1 MKRQARRITLFASMA
16 LAVPLALLSIA
27 SPALAAPKG
36 IFAKFADC
44 PLATFRA
51 LGVSP
56 GEAKCS
62 FNETLGG
69 EVAIGSTKV
78 PINQT
83 ITLQGGAIP
92 TGNPN
97 EVEYFL
103 IPGADGATF
112 SKTELNVP
120 GGLLDFVNCEEIKG
134 NGILEKLERGTCKA
148 LFENKTTG
156 VTATTESA
164 ASTKE
169 PAILQ
174 EFNLNEEVGTAIHL
188 PVRIHLKNPLLG
200 SGCYIG
206 SEASPINLELT
217 TGKTSPKSPN
227 KSIHGKLGAAETLEE
242 KGQLALRIKNNSL
255 VDNSFAVPMAEGCG
269 GVFSFLI
276 DPIVD
281 GKLKLPSADGN
292 NTAILNG
299 TLNIATA
306 EAVEASE
313 KF

>member
-1 MKRQARRITLFASMA
+1 MINRYVKRLTLIVLASA
-16 LAVPLALLSIA
+16 FLASLGVA
-27 SPALAAPKG
+27 SPALATPKG
-36 IFAKFADC
+36 IFSVFSDC
-44 PLATFRA
+44 PLATFKA
-51 LGVSP
+51 LGVPP

-62 FNETLGG
+62 FNQTLSG
-69 EVAIGSTKV
+69 EVAIGTTKV

-83 ITLQGGAIP
+83 ITLQGGAIS
-92 TGNPN
+92 TGNPS

-103 IPGADGATF
+103 IPGADGTSF

-120 GGLLDFVNCEEIKG
+120 GGLLDFINCEEIKG
-134 NGILEKLERGTCKA
+134 EFLFEKLERATCKA
-148 LFENKTTG
+148 IFENKTTG

-164 ASTKE
+164 GSTTN
-169 PAILQ
+169 PPILN

-188 PVRIHLKNPLLG
+188 PVKVHLKNPLLG
-200 SGCYIG
+200 NSCFIG
-206 SEASPINLELT
+206 SEAHPINLELT
-217 TGKTSPKSPN
+217 TGATAPKLPN
-227 KSIHGKLGAAETLEE
+227 KSIHGKLGTGETLSE
-242 KGQLALRIKNNSL
+242 KGQVMLRIKNNSL
-255 VDNSFAVPMAEGCG
+255 VDNSFSAPVAEGCG
-269 GVFSFLI
+269 EFFSFII

-281 GKLKLPSADGN
+281 SKLKLPSENGH

>member
-1 MKRQARRITLFASMA
+1 MLGRSAKRLLLIATAS
-16 LAVPLALLSIA
+16 ALLA
-27 SPALAAPKG
+27 SLGVASSAMATPKG
-36 IFAKFADC
+36 IFKIFSDC
-44 PLATFRA
+44 PLSTFKA

-62 FNETLGG
+62 FNETLSG
-69 EVAIGSTKV
+69 EVALGSTKV

-103 IPGADGATF
+103 LPGADGATF

-120 GGLLDFVNCEEIKG
+120 GGLLDLVNCEEIKG
-134 NGILEKLERGTCKA
+134 SGIFEKLERASCK
-148 LFENKTTG
+148 LVFESGPTA
-156 VTATTESA
+156 VTATTESVA
-164 ASTKE
+164 NTKN
-169 PAILQ
+169 PAILN

-188 PVRIHLKNPLLG
+188 PVRIHLKNTFLG
-200 SGCYIG
+200 NSCYIG

-217 TGKTSPKSPN
+217 TGKTSPKAPN
-227 KSIHGKLGAAETLEE
+227 KSIKGKLGLAETLEE
-242 KGQLALRIKNNSL
+242 KGQLALRIKNNTL
-255 VDNSFAVPMAEGCG
+255 VDNNFSVPVAEGCG
-269 GVFSFLI
+269 EFFSFLI
-276 DPIVD
+276 DPVVD
-281 GKLKLPSADGN
+281 SKLKLPLAAGN
-292 NTAILNG
+292 STAILNG

>member
-1 MKRQARRITLFASMA
+1 MLKLHVKRLTLIFTAS
-16 LAVPLALLSIA
+16 ALLASLGA
-27 SPALAAPKG
+27 SPALATPKG
-36 IFAKFADC
+36 IFAIFSNC
-44 PLATFRA
+44 PLASFKA
-51 LGVSP
+51 LGVPP
-56 GEAKCS
+56 GAAKCS
-62 FNETLGG
+62 FNQTLSG
-69 EVAIGSTKV
+69 EVAIGATKV

-103 IPGADGATF
+103 IPGANGESF

-120 GGLLDFVNCEEIKG
+120 GGLLGLINCEEIKG
-134 NGILEKLERGTCKA
+134 NGIFERLERASCKA
-148 LFENKTTG
+148 IFENKVTG

-164 ASTKE
+164 GSSTN
-169 PAILQ
+169 PPILN

-188 PVRIHLKNPLLG
+188 PVKIHLKNPLLG
-200 SGCYIG
+200 NNCYIG
-206 SEASPINLELT
+206 SEAHPINLELT
-217 TGKTSPKSPN
+217 TGATSPKPPN
-227 KSIHGKLGAAETLEE
+227 KSIHGKLGTAETLEE
-242 KGQLALRIKNNSL
+242 KGQVALRIKNNSL
-255 VDNSFAVPMAEGCG
+255 VDNNFSVPVAEGCG
-269 GVFSFLI
+269 EFFSFII
-276 DPIVD
+276 DPIVNS
-281 GKLKLPSADGN
+281 KLKLPSASGN

>member
-1 MKRQARRITLFASMA
+1 MNKRYVKRLTLILTASA
-16 LAVPLALLSIA
+16 ILASLGVA
-27 SPALAAPKG
+27 SPALATPKG

-44 PLATFRA
+44 PLATFKA
-51 LGVSP
+51 LGVPP
-56 GEAKCS
+56 GVAQCQ
-62 FNETLGG
+62 FVETTGG

-92 TGNPN
+92 NTPS
-97 EVEYFL
+97 EIEYFL

-120 GGLLDFVNCEEIKG
+120 GGLLDFVNCEEITG
-134 NGILEKLERGTCKA
+134 SGIFEKLERAACKA
-148 LFENKTTG
+148 IFENKTTG
-156 VTATTESA
+156 VTATTESVA
-164 ASTKE
+164 NTKN
-169 PAILQ
+169 PAILN

-188 PVRIHLKNPLLG
+188 PVRVHLKNPLLG
-200 SGCYIG
+200 NSCYIG
-206 SEASPINLELT
+206 SEAHPINLELT
-217 TGKTSPKSPN
+217 TGKTSPKPPN
-227 KSIHGKLGAAETLEE
+227 TSIHGKLGIAETLEE
-242 KGQLALRIKNNSL
+242 KGVLALRIKNNSL
-255 VDNSFAVPMAEGCG
+255 VDNSFSAPVAEGCG
-269 GVFSFLI
+269 EFFSFII

-281 GKLKLPSADGN
+281 SKLKLPSEDGH

-299 TLNIATA
+299 TLNAATA